1 LADDLEHWMADEP
14 ISVYREPLSTRLT
27 RWGRRHRTLATGIG
41 VLLIT
46 AVIGLAGGT
55 ILLGRANQRTES
67 QRAFAEVQ
75 RRLPQ
80 LKTRE
85 AGEKARALE
94 RQLYIHRVSLAQREA
109 LTEVARAEQLLDE
122 CPTALRGWEW
132 DYVKR
137 LCHLERRTFRGHTR
151 SVNTVAF
158 SPDGRWVISVAGH
171 PYYTSERPHVA
182 ASSLWH
188 VA

>member
-1 LADDLEHWMADEP
+1 GGPDEP

-46 AVIGLAGGT
+46 AVLGLAGGT

-67 QRAFAEVQ
+67 QRAFAEAQQ
-75 RRLPQ
+75 RLAE

-85 AGEKARALE
+85 ASEKAQALE

-109 LTEVARAEQLLDE
+109 LTEVARAGPFPE
-122 CPTALRGWEW
+122 G
-132 DYVKR
+132 
-137 LCHLERRTFRGHTR
+137 
-151 SVNTVAF
+151 
-158 SPDGRWVISVAGH
+158 
-171 PYYTSERPHVA
+171 
-182 ASSLWH
+182 
-188 VA
+188 